1 MSEHKVG
8 DKIITVWGAIG
19 TIRFLPGHSQEYPS
33 CYGIKIKKSGATQY
47 FTEAEFSLMKRL
59 KQQLS
64 FIKEIG
70 KLKSIIRRSYLCDDS
85 RFENT
90 AEHSW
95 HLALM
100 VIALSEHSNQE
111 IDVPKTIQMILIHDL
126 VEIDAGDTFCYD
138 SAGNATK
145 ADREEKAADRIFG
158 LLPSD
163 QEQICRQL
171 WEEFEA
177 KETPESL
184 FANAVDRL
192 MPLIQSVETQGHAWK
207 EFQVSKDQVMERC
220 LAIKDGS
227 AALWNYAETLIEDAA
242 ALHLL
247 S

>member
-1 MSEHKVG
+1 MDVYQSWNVR
-8 DKIITVWGAIG
+8 IVVWRLVIP
-19 TIRFLPGHSQEYPS
+19 T
-33 CYGIKIKKSGATQY
+33 KKKNAKMFDLLG
-47 FTEAEFSLMKRL
+47 EERL

-64 FIKEIG
+64 FIKEIS

-100 VIALSEHSNQE
+100 VMTLSEHSNQA
-111 IDVPKTIQMILIHDL
+111 INVSKTIQMVLIHDL

-138 SAGNATK
+138 PADNATK
-145 ADREEKAADRIFG
+145 ADREEQAADRIFG

-163 QEQICRQL
+163 QKQIYRQL

-177 KETPESL
+177 KKTPESL

-192 MPLIQSVETQGHAWK
+192 MPLIQSVETQGRAWK

-227 AALWNYAETLIEDAA
+227 TALWDYAETLIEKAA
-242 ALHLL
+242 SQHLL